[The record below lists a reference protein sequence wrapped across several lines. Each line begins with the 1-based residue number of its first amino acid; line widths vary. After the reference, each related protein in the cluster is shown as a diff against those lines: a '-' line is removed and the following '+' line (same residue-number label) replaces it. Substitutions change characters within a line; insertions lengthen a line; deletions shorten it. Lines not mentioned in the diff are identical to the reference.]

1 MDKVKEARTSTILFF
16 FLISLGMTGLFLAGY
31 QGGIVQTIQDS
42 TRGLIHRTLIL
53 NIPLILVTVAGIL
66 LWYEKLRLQDI
77 GIVPS
82 KLPFAVTLGVFAW
95 IFIQG
100 IESIA

>member
-1 MDKVKEARTSTILFF
+1 MDKVKEARTNTTLFF

-31 QGGIVQTIQDS
+31 QGGVVQTIQDS

-53 NIPLILVTVAGIL
+53 NIPLMLVTVAGVL

-77 GIVPS
+77 GIVFRCEPPVYRVQRQVWQPPA
-82 KLPFAVTLGVFAW
+82 LDT
-95 IFIQG
+95 
-100 IESIA
+100 